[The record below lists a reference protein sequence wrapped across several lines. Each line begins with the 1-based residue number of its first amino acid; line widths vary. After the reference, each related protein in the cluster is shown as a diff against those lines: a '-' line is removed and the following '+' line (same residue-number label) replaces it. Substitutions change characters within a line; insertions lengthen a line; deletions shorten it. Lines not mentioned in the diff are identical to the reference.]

1 LNVRIEDSKNKPEF
15 YPIHLS
21 PSNIHHRNS
30 SSGRGRVRGKKLILD
45 RIVQIDDEIVE
56 ADPEYK
62 RLGERPDELLKL
74 VAAKLSPEDNQLL
87 KEYDNIWFD
96 QIIRRD
102 ELIYNEALMDGISI
116 GYWVTMVGREV
127 AKIKV

>member
-1 LNVRIEDSKNKPEF
+1 
-15 YPIHLS
+15 
-21 PSNIHHRNS
+21 
-30 SSGRGRVRGKKLILD
+30 
-45 RIVQIDDEIVE
+45 VQIDDEIVE